1 MIIMN
6 KLKITEIKDFKN
18 ILDILSNIVSI
29 AHVDFADREV
39 TIEGSDPGNTAIVSI
54 EIDEENIAELE
65 SDDDDLRVALNVE
78 KLDKVFKKLTD
89 DDYVELEFDE
99 GTCEITSEGQIRKEF
114 ELPCLQHEDPPG
126 YDLEFEFTQEVNA
139 KLFNEAINSASIM
152 SDTISLEVNSDFLE
166 ITGSG
171 NNSKSQYRLELDDN
185 DLEIRSKYSLDKLK
199 KISKIKKIEDTIN
212 LSFGDSFPLKVSGE
226 NENDIKMSVYLAPHA
241 SQNR

>member
-29 AHVDFADREV
+29 AHVDFSDGEV
-39 TIEGSDPGNTAIVSI
+39 TVEGSDPGNTAIVSI
-54 EIDEENIAELE
+54 KIDEENIEELE
-65 SDDDDLRVALNVE
+65 SGEDLRVALNVE

-99 GTCEITSEGQIRKEF
+99 RTCEITSEGQIRKEF

-139 KLFNEAINSASIM
+139 NLFNEAINSASIM

-166 ITGSG
+166 ITGAG
-171 NNSKSQYRLELDDN
+171 NNSRSQYRLELDDN

-199 KISKIKKIEDTIN
+199 KISKIKKIEDTID

-226 NENDIKMSVYLAPHA
+226 NEKDIKMSVYLAPHA

>member
-29 AHVDFADREV
+29 AHVDFSGREV
-39 TIEGSDPGNTAIVSI
+39 TVEGSDPGNTAIVSI
-54 EIDEENIAELE
+54 KIDQENIEELE
-65 SDDDDLRVALNVE
+65 SDEDLRVALNVE

-99 GTCEITSEGQIRKEF
+99 RTCEITSEGQIRKEF

-139 KLFNEAINSASIM
+139 NLFNEAINSASIM
-152 SDTISLEVNSDFLE
+152 SDTISLEVNSEFLE
-166 ITGSG
+166 ITGTG
-171 NNSKSQYRLELDDN
+171 NNSRSQYRLELDDN

-199 KISKIKKIEDTIN
+199 KISKIKKIEDTID